1 MGRISADD
9 NALTRSALTDLPLT
23 PVTFLDWVERAW
35 PERVGVIHGA
45 QRLTYGAFARRAR
58 QLAAALRGR
67 GIGSG
72 DVVSV
77 LAPNTPAM
85 LEAHFGVPLCGAV
98 LNTINTRVEPA
109 TVTYILGHAESRL
122 LLVDSQ
128 LLPLASAALATMD
141 APPTLVVINDTEAD
155 TVDASTAIDAGRHH
169 RGETID
175 YETLLSEAREPAP
188 FGVSDEWQA
197 IGLNY
202 TSGTT
207 GRPKGVVIHHRG
219 AYLNAT
225 GNALLLGMHPGTVYL
240 WTLPMFH
247 CNGWCH
253 TWAVTVAGGT
263 HVCLRKIEPTRILDL
278 IRTHGVN
285 RLAAAPAVLTM
296 LINDPATAG
305 QRLEQ
310 TVRVCTGGAAL
321 PTSVLRRIEA
331 MGFAIEHMY
340 GLTETFGPSMACIEQ
355 PDTAQLSV
363 DARAAFLA
371 RQGMAHA
378 AVASASVLDPLTM
391 DPVPHDGASIGEL
404 MIRSNTVMKGYLRD
418 AESTD
423 AAFSGGWFHTGDLAV
438 THPDGYIELKDR
450 KKDIIISGGEN
461 ISSLEVEE
469 VLYRHPDVIEAAV
482 VARPDPR
489 WGESPHAFVCLRDDA
504 ATSVDGD
511 ALNAWC
517 REHLTGFKCPRHF
530 TFGPLP
536 KTATGKVQKY
546 LLRREAEQDAARH
559 THNDKEHNPRGQP

>member
-9 NALTRSALTDLPLT
+9 AALTRGALTDIPLT

-35 PERVGVIHGA
+35 PQRVGVIHGE
-45 QRLTYGAFARRAR
+45 RRMTYGAFASRAR
-58 QLAAALRGR
+58 QLASALHAR
-67 GIGSG
+67 GIGPG

-77 LAPNTPAM
+77 LAPNTPHM
-85 LEAHFGVPLCGAV
+85 LEAHFGVPLCGAI
-98 LNTINTRVEPA
+98 LNTINTRLEPS
-109 TVTYILGHAESRL
+109 TVAYILAHAESQ
-122 LLVDSQ
+122 LLVVDQ
-128 LLPLASAALATMD
+128 ELLSLALAALEGME
-141 APPTLVVINDTEAD
+141 APPPLVVISDPDAD
-155 TVDASTAIDAGRHH
+155 PSAAAPATGRQ
-169 RGETID
+169 RGEIVD
-175 YETLLSEAREPAP
+175 YEALLAEARGPAP
-188 FGVSDEWQA
+188 SGVSDEWQA

-263 HVCLRKIEPTRILDL
+263 HVCLRKIEPALILEL
-278 IRTHGVN
+278 IRAHGVN
-285 RLAAAPAVLTM
+285 RLAAAPAVLNM
-296 LINDPATAG
+296 LITDPETAG
-305 QRLEQ
+305 QRLEH

-321 PTSVLRRIEA
+321 PTSVLRRIET
-331 MGFAIEHMY
+331 MGFAVEHMY

-355 PDTAQLSV
+355 ADTGQLPV

-378 AVASASVLDPLTM
+378 AVASAQVLHPGDLT
-391 DPVPHDGASIGEL
+391 PVPADGREIGEL

-418 AESTD
+418 PEASGE
-423 AAFSGGWFHTGDLAV
+423 AFRGGWFHTGDLAV
-438 THPDGYIELKDR
+438 THADGYIELKDR

-489 WGESPHAFVCLRDDA
+489 WGETPQAFVHLRDGAAAAVDA
-504 ATSVDGD
+504 A

-517 REHLTGFKCPRHF
+517 RQHLTGFKCPRHYR
-530 TFGPLP
+530 FGPLP

-546 LLRREAEQDAARH
+546 LLRRQAEQDAEH
-559 THNDKEHNPRGQP
+559 TPDTSEEPSSRG